1 MVHMLHKEIEV
12 RFLEIDPDTLIKRLR
27 DLKAV
32 DYGEDILEETI
43 FYDKGLKW
51 QSSGKFVRL
60 RKNKTG
66 VFLTYKHH
74 LSETVGGAEEIEF
87 IIGDMSKAE
96 TFLERLGLVAY
107 RHQQK
112 KRHSFQLGEV
122 VADIDTWPR
131 IPTYIE
137 LEGPTEESLKQVAT
151 KLNLDWRNVVLENA
165 RLVIENRYHIPV
177 GNMKWFTFDK
187 FE

>member
-1 MVHMLHKEIEV
+1 
-12 RFLEIDPDTLIKRLR
+12 
-27 DLKAV
+27 
-32 DYGEDILEETI
+32 
-43 FYDKGLKW
+43 
-51 QSSGKFVRL
+51 
-60 RKNKTG
+60 
-66 VFLTYKHH
+66 
-74 LSETVGGAEEIEF
+74 
-87 IIGDMSKAE
+87 
-96 TFLERLGLVAY
+96 
-107 RHQQK
+107 
-112 KRHSFQLGEV
+112 V